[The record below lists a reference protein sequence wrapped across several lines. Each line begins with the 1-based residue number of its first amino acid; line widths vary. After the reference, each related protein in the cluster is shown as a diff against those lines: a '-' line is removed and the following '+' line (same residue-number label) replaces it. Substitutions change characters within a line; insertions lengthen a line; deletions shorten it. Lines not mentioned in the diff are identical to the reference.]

1 MNSREEG
8 KRRRNY
14 LTKSEKLS
22 RVTRA
27 MRELGRIGAQARAE
41 ALTPE
46 RRREIAIKAS
56 KAAAEARRKKAAER
70 KKVARE

>member
-1 MNSREEG
+1 MYR
-8 KRRRNY
+8 
-14 LTKSEKLS
+14 TKSEKTR
-22 RVTRA
+22 RVTQA

-56 KAAAEARRKKAAER
+56 KAAAKKRTAKAKAKKAR
-70 KKVARE
+70 HGS